1 MSDAPRITPGTRRE
15 IGFVATGF
23 SNAAGRVMG
32 TNPPHIFRTLA
43 RTKTL
48 FWGWLIF
55 AGRLMPGGKLPRRQS
70 ELVILRVAGLRGS
83 EYELVQ
89 HRLMGRRV
97 GLTPDEIER
106 AESGSNED
114 WSSSDLALLQAA
126 DMLIADKDLTDER
139 WDQLRAEFNERTC
152 IEFLMLAGHYDLLAT
167 VLGTLRV
174 QPDVPRGRRS

>member
-1 MSDAPRITPGTRRE
+1 MSTGGDQPRITPGSRRD
-15 IGFVATGF
+15 IGFLATGF
-23 SNAAGRVMG
+23 SKAAGRVTG
-32 TNPPHIFRTLA
+32 TTPPNIFTTLA
-43 RTKTL
+43 RTKSL

-55 AGRLMPGGKLPRRQS
+55 AGRLMPGGKLSRRQS

-89 HRLMGRRV
+89 HRVMGRRV

-106 AESGSNED
+106 AERGSNED
-114 WSSSDLALLQAA
+114 WSTGDLALMQAT
-126 DMLIADKDLTDER
+126 DDLIANKDLTDER
-139 WDQLRAEFNERTC
+139 WQQLRAQFNERTC

-174 QPDVPRGRRS
+174 QPDQARR

>member
-1 MSDAPRITPGTRRE
+1 VSESPRIAPGTRRE
-15 IGFVATGF
+15 IGFAATGF
-23 SNAAGRVMG
+23 SRIAGRVMG
-32 TNPPHIFRTLA
+32 TTPPNIFTTLS

-55 AGRLMPGGKLPRRQS
+55 AGRLMPGGKLSRRQS

-106 AESGSNED
+106 AEHGSNED
-114 WSSSDLALLQAA
+114 WSPSDLTLMEAT

-139 WDQLRAEFNERTC
+139 WDALRAHFNERTC

-174 QPDVPRGRRS
+174 VPDQPRR

>member
-1 MSDAPRITPGTRRE
+1 MSEQPRVSPGGRKE
-15 IGFVATGF
+15 IGFLATGF
-23 SNAAGRVMG
+23 SRIAGRVMG
-32 TNPPHIFRTLA
+32 TNPPNIFTTLA

-55 AGRLMPGGKLPRRQS
+55 AGRLMPGGKLSRRQS

-106 AESGSNED
+106 AENGSNED
-114 WSSSDLALLQAA
+114 WSTSDLALLKGA
-126 DMLIADKDLTDER
+126 
-139 WDQLRAEFNERTC
+139 DQLLTTRDLDDEHWAALREQFNERTC

-174 QPDVPRGRRS
+174 EPDAPRGKRS